1 MAFVHVAATRTDGTR
16 FDPWRDERC
25 RGTNDRRG
33 RHGLRSP
40 REGAHSTSPR
50 ALAWDELLDWAGTRA
65 ADEDARWLRVDVWTT
80 NERLQHHYLKQGFTS
95 IGIVV
100 LPHNPS
106 GALFQRPAQRVPTPR
121 LVEDLRRGFSRLS
134 QRNPEIDR
142 PVTPLS

>member
-1 MAFVHVAATRTDGTR
+1 MIARRHHESLRNGQHAPIPPSSPTIVIPNPPSV
-16 FDPWRDERC
+16 DP
-25 RGTNDRRG
+25 G
-33 RHGLRSP
+33 
-40 REGAHSTSPR
+40 
-50 ALAWDELLDWAGTRA
+50 LAWDELLDWAGTRA